1 MIIRSGILV
10 AALLLAI
17 SAVVAC
23 PFCPTAEL
31 PLAEQLAQS
40 DAAVLVQWKSAE
52 PASPEKKTAGSTTF
66 GIVKVVHQP
75 GVSYETGSTI
85 TLDRSCSGNP
95 GDLFLLMG
103 DNADAIQW
111 RTPLAV
117 TETGFKYI
125 VEAPSR
131 EVPSSKRLP
140 YFLKYLE
147 HPDEQIAK
155 DAFSEFAAA
164 PYREIEP
171 LARQFSAAKLRE
183 WIAKKETNQAR
194 LGFYGMM
201 LGLAGEKKDAE
212 FLKAEINRPTETYR
226 LGLDGMMAGYAL
238 LTGADGLELLDEK
251 LTAESGTAAPTYAA
265 MQTLRFLWEYENA
278 RVGKDRLRR
287 SMRILIG
294 RSEFTDLAIKDL
306 ARWEDWEIIPT
317 LMELYD
323 QPDQSDSRIKRA
335 VIHFLLVMSKKRVPM
350 DDKELVAH
358 VARANACLRILKERD
373 AKLVKDAERYTFW

>member
-1 MIIRSGILV
+1 MIIRSGIVV
-10 AALLLAI
+10 AALLFAI

-40 DAAVLVQWKSAE
+40 DAAVLVQWKSGE
-52 PASPEKKTAGSTTF
+52 PASADNKTSGSTTF

-75 GVSYETGSTI
+75 GTQYEKGSTI
-85 TLDRSCSGNP
+85 TLDRSCVGNP

-103 DNADAIQW
+103 DNPDAIQW

-117 TETGFKYI
+117 TETAFKYI

-131 EVPSSKRLP
+131 EVPSTKRLP

-147 HPDEQIAK
+147 HPDELIAK

-171 LARQFSAAKLRE
+171 LADQFSAARLRE

-194 LGFYGMM
+194 IGFYGML

-212 FLKAEINRPTETYR
+212 FLKSEINRPTENYR
-226 LGLDGMMAGYAL
+226 LGLDGLMAGYAL
-238 LTGADGLELLDEK
+238 LTGADGLQLLDEK
-251 LTAESGTAAPTYAA
+251 LTAESGSVTPTYAA
-265 MQTLRFLWEYENA
+265 MQTLRFLWEYESA

-323 QPDQSDSRIKRA
+323 QPDQSDSRIKTA
-335 VIHFLLVMSKKRVPM
+335 VIHFLIVMSKKRVPM
-350 DDKELVAH
+350 DDKELAAH
-358 VARANACLRILKERD
+358 VDRAKESLAILKNRD
-373 AKLVKDAERYTFW
+373 PKLVKDAERYTFW